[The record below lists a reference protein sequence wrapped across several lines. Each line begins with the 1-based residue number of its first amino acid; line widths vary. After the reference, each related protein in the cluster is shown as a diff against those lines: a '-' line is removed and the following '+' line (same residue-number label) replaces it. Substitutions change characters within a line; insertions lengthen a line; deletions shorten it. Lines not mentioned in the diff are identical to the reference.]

1 MKETPFCTIPEA
13 IKAYKSGEILIVV
26 DDEDRENEGDFV
38 ASAETISAEHINFM
52 ATYGKGLICVAMTK
66 DRLDA
71 LNLHPMV
78 HENTARMQT
87 AFTVSVDAVHG
98 TTTGISAQDRA
109 ITVKMLVNP
118 ETKPEDLGRPG
129 HIFPIRAKPGGVLC
143 RAGHTEAVVDLSRLS
158 ELAPAGVLC
167 EIMDD
172 DGSMARLPSLFKIA
186 EKHDIKIVTIKD
198 LIAYRS
204 IHDRLVHKAVTTRF
218 PTEFGEFLL
227 HLYQSDIDVHHHLAL
242 VKGEINTDEPVFVRV
257 HSECLTGDV
266 FGSMRCDCGAQLHRA
281 LQMISEEGTGVILY
295 MRQEGRGIGLPGK
308 LKAYQL
314 QDMGM
319 DTVEAN
325 EALGYPAD
333 LRDYGVGAQILADLK
348 IKKIRLITNNPKKV
362 VGLKGHGLEIVE
374 RIPIEIQPN
383 HENAKYLETKR
394 DRLGHLIL
402 KDWIVN
408 S

>member
-1 MKETPFCTIPEA
+1 MKNSPFCSIPEA
-13 IKAYKSGEILIVV
+13 IEAYRSGEILVVV

-38 ASAETISAEHINFM
+38 AAADSITADQINFM
-52 ATYGKGLICVAMTK
+52 ATHGKGLICVAMTK
-66 DRLDA
+66 DRLDK

-78 HENTARMQT
+78 HENTARMET
-87 AFTVSVDAVHG
+87 AFTVSVDAVQG
-98 TTTGISAQDRA
+98 TSTGISAQDRA
-109 ITVKMLVNP
+109 ITIQTLVNP
-118 ETKPEDLGRPG
+118 VAKPEDLGRPG
-129 HIFPIRAKPGGVLC
+129 HIFPIRAKAGGVLC
-143 RAGHTEAVVDLSRLS
+143 RAGHTEAVVDLSRLANLS
-158 ELAPAGVLC
+158 SAGVLC

-172 DGSMARLPSLFKIA
+172 DGSMARLPRLIEIA
-186 EKHDIKIVTIKD
+186 EKHSLKIVTIKD

-204 IHDRLVHKAVTTRF
+204 VHDRLVHKAVTTRF
-218 PTEFGEFLL
+218 PTDFGEFLL
-227 HLYQSDIDVHHHLAL
+227 HLYQSDIDIHHHLAI
-242 VKGEINTDEPVFVRV
+242 VKGEIEGDEPILVRV

-266 FGSMRCDCGAQLHRA
+266 FGSMRCDCGEQLHRA
-281 LQMISEEGTGVILY
+281 LRLISEEGRGVLLY

-314 QDMGM
+314 QDEGM

-333 LRDYGVGAQILADLK
+333 LRDYGIGAQILADLK
-348 IKKIRLITNNPKKV
+348 VKKIKLITNNPKKV

-374 RIPIEIQPN
+374 RVPIEVPPN

-402 KDWIVN
+402 KDWIVKQ
-408 S
+408 